1 MNALLLSA
9 PSCLEFTS
17 WPDPEPADDEVVV
30 RIRACGICGSDLH
43 GWDGSSGRRRPPLIM
58 GHEAAGEIHRI
69 GAAVDPSWRPGDRV
83 TFDST
88 LFCGK
93 CPSCERGEVN
103 LCENRRVVGVAPPEY
118 RQHGAFAEFVSV
130 PARTLYRLPSGL
142 AYADAAMVEPVA
154 IALHAVGRVH
164 LAPGFTAVVVGSGMI
179 GLLVIQALRV
189 AGAGRIIAVDLDDTR
204 LALARELGA
213 TETVRSDGDSTLER
227 LRTIVGGRGADVAFE
242 VVGLTPTVD
251 LAVQSVRPGG
261 SVVLVGNVR
270 PRVDFSLQAVVTR
283 EISVYGSCSSAGE
296 YPAALDLIASGRI
309 QVRPLISATVPLSD
323 GAAWFA
329 RLTSLEGR
337 GLLKVILEP

>member
-17 WPDPEPADDEVVV
+17 WPDPEPAEDEVIV

-58 GHEAAGEIHRI
+58 GHEASGEIHRV
-69 GAAVDPSWRPGDRV
+69 GSQVDASWQPGDRV

-93 CPSCERGEVN
+93 CPSCRRGEVN
-103 LCENRRVVGVAPPEY
+103 LCEHRRVVGVAPPEY
-118 RQHGAFAEFVSV
+118 RQHGAFADFVAV
-130 PARTLYRLPSGL
+130 PARTLYRLPDGL
-142 AYADAAMVEPVA
+142 AYAEAAMVEPVA
-154 IALHAVGRVH
+154 IALHAVGRVA
-164 LAPGFTAVVVGSGMI
+164 LEPGFTSVVVGSGMI
-179 GLLVIQALRV
+179 GLLVIQALRC
-189 AGAGRIIAVDLDDTR
+189 AGAGRIIAVDLDETR
-204 LALARELGA
+204 LKLARELGA
-213 TETVRSDGDSTLER
+213 TDTVRSAGEGTLDQ
-227 LRTIVGGRGADVAFE
+227 LRALVGGRGADVAFE

-270 PRVDFSLQAVVTR
+270 PRVEFSLQAVVTR
-283 EISVYGSCSSAGE
+283 EITVFGSCSSAGE
-296 YPAALDLIASGRI
+296 YPRALELIADGRI
-309 QVRPLISATVPLSD
+309 QVRPLITATVPLKD
-323 GAAWFA
+323 GAAWFS
-329 RLTSLEGR
+329 RLTSPEGR

>member
-1 MNALLLSA
+1 M
-9 PSCLEFTS
+9 
-17 WPDPEPADDEVVV
+17 
-30 RIRACGICGSDLH
+30 
-43 GWDGSSGRRRPPLIM
+43 
-58 GHEAAGEIHRI
+58 
-69 GAAVDPSWRPGDRV
+69 
-83 TFDST
+83 
-88 LFCGK
+88 
-93 CPSCERGEVN
+93 
-103 LCENRRVVGVAPPEY
+103 
-118 RQHGAFAEFVSV
+118 
-130 PARTLYRLPSGL
+130 PARTLYRLPNGL

-204 LALARELGA
+204 LALASELGA